1 MTEMALLD
9 AAPRPPGLRSCFVEG
24 IGGLGLHVLEAGSS
38 QTWAPGSPSPDP
50 KWRLVTK
57 MLGRNFLEWLVNGSR
72 IGCLAACAS
81 RRLCTKTSST
91 VPA

>member
-9 AAPRPPGLRSCFVEG
+9 AAPRPPGLRSRFVEG

-50 KWRLVTK
+50 KWRLVTEV
-57 MLGRNFLEWLVNGSR
+57 LGWGRFLTPCIPKFPSKTR
-72 IGCLAACAS
+72 RTAASPAARS
-81 RRLCTKTSST
+81 ATSG
-91 VPA
+91 V

>member
-9 AAPRPPGLRSCFVEG
+9 AAPRPPGLRSRFVEG

-50 KWRLVTK
+50 KWRLVTEV
-57 MLGRNFLEWLVNGSR
+57 LGWGRGTVTNWCR
-72 IGCLAACAS
+72 
-81 RRLCTKTSST
+81 SSGT
-91 VPA
+91 AKKRPDQA

>member
-9 AAPRPPGLRSCFVEG
+9 AAPRPPGLRSRFVEG

-50 KWRLVTK
+50 KWRLVTEV
-57 MLGRNFLEWLVNGSR
+57 LGWGLDGVAVQQVARHG
-72 IGCLAACAS
+72 G
-81 RRLCTKTSST
+81 RL
-91 VPA
+91 